1 MSHFW
6 HRIHQITWKH
16 AQTGQSEGV
25 SIISNDLSDEL
36 PKIPEKQR
44 KGESRR
50 LEAGARL
57 RRAGGADL
65 VVQTS
70 SGGYN

>member
-16 AQTGQSEGV
+16 AQTGDSEGV

-36 PKIPEKQR
+36 QKIPEKQG
-44 KGESRR
+44 KGEG
-50 LEAGARL
+50 L
-57 RRAGGADL
+57 
-65 VVQTS
+65 
-70 SGGYN
+70 